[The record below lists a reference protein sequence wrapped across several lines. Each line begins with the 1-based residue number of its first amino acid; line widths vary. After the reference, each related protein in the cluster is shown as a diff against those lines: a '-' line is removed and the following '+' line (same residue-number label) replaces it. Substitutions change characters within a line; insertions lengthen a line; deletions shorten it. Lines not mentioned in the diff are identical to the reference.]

1 MKLLPPILLVI
12 ALFSCSKNDSAPKT
26 WRTIEKSLQ
35 TQLIAATDG
44 DTIHLPE
51 GNFMFSKSITMDGK
65 NNIVIKGKGIDKT
78 ILSWK
83 NQTEGAEGLHISNG
97 KNIVLEDFSVEDAK
111 GDNLKVNDTNGITFR
126 RIRSAWAD
134 GPKSENGAYA
144 LYPVVCT
151 KVLIEE
157 CIAMGSS
164 DAGIYVGQSDS
175 VIIRNNKAYW
185 NVAGIEAENS
195 KWVEIYG
202 NEAFENTGGLLIF
215 DLPGLTR
222 YGHSA
227 KAYKNNIH
235 DNNHDNFAQRGNV
248 VASIPPGTGVMILA
262 THDVDF
268 YDNIITDNRTVGIG
282 IVSYEMVAALN
293 EGEQQQ
299 EGAIGG
305 VQSVNNRFRED
316 SLYNPFPYNIS
327 IHHNQFKNH
336 HWFPTMQSDIGKLL
350 LTKSFLDTPDIV
362 YDGIENP
369 KQKERAICVGENGE
383 ITFILLDAANDF
395 KGLSKDVTPFHCE
408 KKSSSL
414 K

>member
-1 MKLLPPILLVI
+1 MKWILPVLLAITLV
-12 ALFSCSKNDSAPKT
+12 SCSQKESTPKT
-26 WRTIEKSLQ
+26 WQTIEKSLQ
-35 TQLIAATDG
+35 TQLITATDG

-65 NNIVIKGKGIDKT
+65 NNIVIKGKGFDKT

-97 KNIVLEDFSVEDAK
+97 KNIILEDFSVEDAK

-235 DNNHDNFAQRGNV
+235 DNNHENFAQRGNV

-268 YDNIITDNRTVGIG
+268 YDNSITDNRTVGIG
-282 IVSYEMVAALN
+282 IVSYEMVSALN

-305 VQSVNNRFRED
+305 VQAVNNRFRED

-327 IHHNQFKNH
+327 IHTNKIKNS

-369 KQKERAICVGENGE
+369 KQKERTICVGDNGE
-383 ITFILLDAANDF
+383 ITFINLDAANDF
-395 KGLSKDVTPFHCE
+395 KGLSKDITPFRCE
-408 KKSSSL
+408 KKTASPQ
-414 K
+414 